1 MVHGSRSTSASIN
14 AACSAHPL
22 CSSSARPGRPLGPD
36 RVTTT
41 WNIAMPT
48 SMATRRSR
56 VARHGSAG
64 SVARMAASPYR
75 VLLHSGPV
83 RWQALSGLLAQT
95 TQGAGGIGIIL
106 VLHGLHRSLALA
118 GAVVGAL
125 SVAAGVA
132 RPVQGRL
139 IDRRGPRGLM
149 ALCGIVHP
157 GALAAIVALADGQ
170 APGAT
175 LIAAAVVAG
184 VTLPPVS
191 TCMRVA
197 WGTAVADGDRTS
209 AYSLVYLTQEFS
221 ILAGP
226 LLLAAVVSATS
237 ASTALVTVAAVACA
251 GTLAFAASLPAELPR
266 GTALSGASGGGG
278 RSGGSE
284 DSGRGSSG
292 DGGVLIAP
300 GMPALIATAVLVGGV
315 IGALQVGVP
324 IFATAHGA
332 PAASGLLIAALSVGG
347 IAGAAIYGGRSWRP
361 SPTVRLLA
369 LLTGLGFVV
378 AITVVASGLVVL
390 GGALALAGLLL
401 NPSLTTISL
410 HVDWHVS
417 RARAAEAFG
426 WLSTGI
432 ASGTGAANAI
442 AGAVSRPGAA
452 RPAFVVATAAGVAAA
467 LLVATARG
475 RLARHHA
482 R

>member
-1 MVHGSRSTSASIN
+1 
-14 AACSAHPL
+14 
-22 CSSSARPGRPLGPD
+22 
-36 RVTTT
+36 
-41 WNIAMPT
+41 
-48 SMATRRSR
+48 
-56 VARHGSAG
+56 
-64 SVARMAASPYR
+64 MAASPYR

-83 RWQALSGLLAQT
+83 RWQALTGLLAQT

-106 VLHGLHRSLALA
+106 VIHGLQRSLALA
-118 GAVVGAL
+118 GAVVGVL
-125 SVAAGVA
+125 SVAAGLA

-157 GALAAIVALADGQ
+157 GALAAIVALADGH

-175 LIAAAVVAG
+175 LIAAAVLAG

-197 WGTAVADGDRTS
+197 WGTAVANGDRTS
-209 AYSLVYLTQEFS
+209 AYSLVYLTQECS

-266 GTALSGASGGGG
+266 GPATSP
-278 RSGGSE
+278 SGGS
-284 DSGRGSSG
+284 SANSRGSA
-292 DGGVLIAP
+292 VLIAP
-300 GMPALIATAVLVGGV
+300 GIPALIATAVLVGGV
-315 IGALQVGVP
+315 IGGLQVGVP
-324 IFATAHGA
+324 VFATAHGA

-369 LLTGLGFVV
+369 LLTGLGVVV
-378 AITVVASGLVVL
+378 AIAIAASGLVVL
-390 GGALALAGLLL
+390 GAVLALAGLLL

-417 RARAAEAFG
+417 PTSAAEAFG

-442 AGAVSRPGAA
+442 AGAVSRPGQAG
-452 RPAFVVATAAGVAAA
+452 PAFLVATAAGVAAA

-475 RLARHHA
+475 RLARGYP